1 MMVDF
6 TGIENSKPCPDCR
19 QALVTKDRCERCQ
32 ALADCRSGSAELAKW
47 LEEWR
52 VKLND
57 VTAERDQLRAEV
69 DRLRAVVN
77 DMGDLMA
84 DVRRQRDAATA
95 RAEAAEKEA
104 LDYIDYRNQA
114 VISRNAMER
123 RLEAAEALVAGLRG
137 ALELLLKCN
146 ALGVAIPWGRAV
158 SALALTA
165 EAEKEAAN
173 G

>member
-69 DRLRAVVN
+69 EDIRQ
-77 DMGDLMA
+77 
-84 DVRRQRDAATA
+84 QRDYWQE
-95 RAEAAEKEA
+95 EAVEMRRYKEA
-104 LDYIDYRNQA
+104 
-114 VISRNAMER
+114 SES
-123 RLEAAEALVAGLRG
+123 LVAGLRG

-146 ALGVAIPWGRAV
+146 ALGVAIPWGKAV
-158 SALALTA
+158 SALA
-165 EAEKEAAN
+165 EADRLEKEAAN
-173 G
+173 GK